1 MPSSYSGNLLLEL
14 MADGENDG
22 LWGDI
27 TNENLEILGRA
38 ISGVTTVSLSGTTE
52 TLTVTQ
58 GALSEGH
65 FMVLELGG
73 SPSGTNTITINPNT
87 VARLYMV
94 RNLSG
99 QDAVF
104 TQGSGGNVTVPNG
117 KNAIIYCNGAG
128 STAKVTDITAGF
140 MRGDNNLSD
149 LDSAATAL
157 TNLGLTA
164 TAAELNKVDGFTGTA
179 TDLNYAKDLRAT
191 GVTTSEFDK
200 LDGLTAST
208 AELNELGDFANT
220 FDLPTA
226 DGTSGQSLI
235 TDGSGTLSFGDTG
248 AGDVVGPASSEDNY
262 VAFFDGTTGKTIKMG
277 PNGSTNSF
285 FMNPD
290 FLFQETVSSVC
301 IHANVGGSVLPG
313 FQGDHSVFIG
323 DENTGPASSSANG
336 QGYQVGIG
344 VSAFPYATGTASLPL
359 NTAIGAFAGNNL
371 STGDFNTYLGGSAG
385 ATGASL
391 RQTGSNTTF
400 VGANTGN
407 DSVFRL
413 DQNLSAS
420 NRIIMGN
427 SSVTNAYIKVQW
439 TVTSDA
445 RDKTDF
451 APLPQG
457 LDVVDAIETYTFKF
471 DDRSDYYV
479 YDDDHNIIDKPEPD
493 GSKKSEKTFVG
504 FKAQQV
510 EEVLNAAGFPSDVV
524 VDTED
529 PDNLKMKETALIP
542 LLINAVK
549 ELKARVEAL
558 EAGSA

>member
-1 MPSSYSGNLLLEL
+1 

-38 ISGVTTVSLSGTTE
+38 ISGVTTVSLSGTTQ

-128 STAKVTDITAGF
+128 STAKVTDITADF

-191 GVTTSEFDK
+191 GVTTSEFDRLDGLTASTAELNKLDGATVTTAEINKLDGFTGTATDLNYAKDLRATGVTDVEFNK

-208 AELNELGDFANT
+208 AELNKLDGATLSTSELNILDGAT
-220 FDLPTA
+220 LTTA
-226 DGTSGQSLI
+226 ELNHVDGVTSNIQTQLNSKISAVTAGTGLTGGGTSGSVTLNGVTLGTSTWEAGTSTTESLVSPAKVKAAVETLALTVGVDQTWQDVTSSRVAGTAYENTTDKPIMVSIQSI
-235 TDGSGTLSFGDTG
+235 RGHI
-248 AGDVVGPASSEDNY
+248 DVSS
-262 VAFFDGTTGKTIKMG
+262 
-277 PNGSTNSF
+277 NGSSWVELF
-285 FMNPD
+285 FM
-290 FLFQETVSSVC
+290 
-301 IHANVGGSVLPG
+301 
-313 FQGDHSVFIG
+313 
-323 DENTGPASSSANG
+323 
-336 QGYQVGIG
+336 
-344 VSAFPYATGTASLPL
+344 
-359 NTAIGAFAGNNL
+359 
-371 STGDFNTYLGGSAG
+371 TGDRNIPRG
-385 ATGASL
+385 AQFIVPVNHYYRL
-391 RQTGSNTTF
+391 R
-400 VGANTGN
+400 V
-407 DSVFRL
+407 DSSPIL
-413 DQNLSAS
+413 QN
-420 NRIIMGN
+420 
-427 SSVTNAYIKVQW
+427 W
-439 TVTSDA
+439 
-445 RDKTDF
+445 
-451 APLPQG
+451 
-457 LDVVDAIETYTFKF
+457 
-471 DDRSDYYV
+471 
-479 YDDDHNIIDKPEPD
+479 
-493 GSKKSEKTFVG
+493 
-504 FKAQQV
+504 V
-510 EEVLNAAGFPSDVV
+510 EL
-524 VDTED
+524 
-529 PDNLKMKETALIP
+529 
-542 LLINAVK
+542 
-549 ELKARVEAL
+549 R
-558 EAGSA
+558 

>member
-38 ISGVTTVSLSGTTE
+38 ISGVTTVSLSGTTQ

-58 GALSEGH
+58 GVLSEGH

-191 GVTTSEFDK
+191 GVTATEFDK

-208 AELNELGDFANT
+208 AELNILDGATLTTAELNHVDGVTSNIQTQLNSKISAV
-220 FDLPTA
+220 TA
-226 DGTSGQSLI
+226 GTGLTGGGTSGSI
-235 TDGSGTLSFGDTG
+235 TLSHADSSSQGSVNTSGTTVIDSVSVDTYGHVTSMATRDMG
-248 AGDVVGPASSEDNY
+248 ASIRSE
-262 VAFFDGTTGKTIKMG
+262 I
-277 PNGSTNSF
+277 GSTTF
-285 FMNPD
+285 P
-290 FLFQETVSSVC
+290 SVGC
-301 IHANVGGSVLPG
+301 YMLLRAVAGGAKLYNNTLSGGSL
-313 FQGDHSVFIG
+313 SVS
-323 DENTGPASSSANG
+323 DANG
-336 QGYQVGIG
+336 GPYISPSNPSQVVVI
-344 VSAFPYATGTASLPL
+344 
-359 NTAIGAFAGNNL
+359 
-371 STGDFNTYLGGSAG
+371 GGSWRCAG
-385 ATGASL
+385 
-391 RQTGSNTTF
+391 R
-400 VGANTGN
+400 
-407 DSVFRL
+407 
-413 DQNLSAS
+413 
-420 NRIIMGN
+420 
-427 SSVTNAYIKVQW
+427 
-439 TVTSDA
+439 SDA
-445 RDKTDF
+445 GTLTTADK
-451 APLPQG
+451 AN
-457 LDVVDAIETYTFKF
+457 ETTLWVRY
-471 DDRSDYYV
+471 
-479 YDDDHNIIDKPEPD
+479 
-493 GSKKSEKTFVG
+493 
-504 FKAQQV
+504 A
-510 EEVLNAAGFPSDVV
+510 
-524 VDTED
+524 
-529 PDNLKMKETALIP
+529 
-542 LLINAVK
+542 
-549 ELKARVEAL
+549 
-558 EAGSA
+558 